1 MERRGHPSGLPDLED
16 AGLLKFCF
24 KLEADRSRFV
34 TALELLGC
42 HPLEPLA
49 AAAAVPMAA
58 AAAAAASA
66 SAMAT
71 SSSSFALYYTKT
83 DHFYQD
89 RLGTNIGKA
98 LQQRCAFR
106 RRGVIIITADR
117 HGGWRCESERGNSL
131 PAELEAAQVRKRV
144 LLRHF
149 NAENAHFTKTGS
161 GQA

>member
-1 MERRGHPSGLPDLED
+1 VGDLKSRHFALNFSFDLNTDILCPDRLGTKNIVGKTGRRKNGTEFAGREKFTFDGNQFLVTMERRGHPSGLPDLED

-49 AAAAVPMAA
+49 AAVPMAA

-83 DHFYQD
+83 DHF
-89 RLGTNIGKA
+89 
-98 LQQRCAFR
+98 
-106 RRGVIIITADR
+106 
-117 HGGWRCESERGNSL
+117 
-131 PAELEAAQVRKRV
+131 
-144 LLRHF
+144 
-149 NAENAHFTKTGS
+149 TKTGS
-161 GQA
+161 GQT